1 MHTEHVDTRST
12 THNDTPRNRTAP
24 GDEKHTATGPFAQT
38 SKTTSHD
45 NNTKTCTLDEC
56 KRSSLLTTRHA
67 FNTPNVN
74 IENLI
79 RQCNLKLVQLAKL
92 LAKQTSV
99 LQPIRK
105 FAQHLGFG
113 FLVCIGLFGPVR
125 QQFLLHL

>member
-1 MHTEHVDTRST
+1 M
-12 THNDTPRNRTAP
+12 THNDAPRDRTAH
-24 GDEKHTATGPFAQT
+24 GDEKRTATG
-38 SKTTSHD
+38 HD
-45 NNTKTCTLDEC
+45 VCADIENDLRDNSTKTCTLDEC